1 MEMGGGVPGVVET
14 GRVCMAFAVCRTPDG
29 TQQVVALVGADPN
42 VGKRF
47 PIPNMADSA
56 EETSPE
62 AVLYHVRDRKQMG
75 CSSLPAEVEINLH
88 RARLRRRIVG
98 YGAFL
103 GVPFFFPS
111 YLHATPYL
119 GFFP

>member
-1 MEMGGGVPGVVET
+1 
-14 GRVCMAFAVCRTPDG
+14 MAFAVYRTPDG

-62 AVLYHVRDRKQMG
+62 AVFYDVNDRKQIG
-75 CSSLPAEVEINLH
+75 VSSLPAEVEINRH
-88 RARLRRRIVG
+88 RASIERAIEG
-98 YGAFL
+98 YRAFF
-103 GVPFFFPS
+103 GVPFLFS
-111 YLHATPYL
+111 SLRNATRYM
-119 GFFP
+119 GFGAEDTLF